1 MGISQSIGGNN
12 MNQYEAPHV
21 NGVMEL
27 TETKSATI
35 KGKLLAIQEAFEP
48 SHEQPV
54 ADTFY
59 IVSTYNKENPSAPI
73 NGDTAQAILAEGE
86 ANGEGS

>member
-1 MGISQSIGGNN
+1 MSN
-12 MNQYEAPHV
+12 YEAPHV

-27 TETKSATI
+27 TETKAATV
-35 KGKLLAIQEAFEP
+35 KDKLTKIRDEFTP

-59 IVSTYNKENPSAPI
+59 LVSTYNKENPSAPI

-86 ANGEGS
+86 ANGESS